1 MCRMPASCKSLV
13 LACSPLLRLRPRPV
27 PTLPTCKSGDEGMLI
42 ECWWPVQLSLSTQSI
57 AEMVADNEGI
67 QGTEMLTQFLV
78 YIVMLVGDL
87 VS

>member
-1 MCRMPASCKSLV
+1 
-13 LACSPLLRLRPRPV
+13 
-27 PTLPTCKSGDEGMLI
+27 
-42 ECWWPVQLSLSTQSI
+42 LSLSTQSI